1 MQVKGTAINDAYLSV
16 FTLKELEKILSCSF
30 AFDDTSFVINT
41 EKYFFEITVEE
52 KEVTI
57 YYDANFS
64 DNSGAILKDTFLKLL
79 EESPVQYP
87 KVVKTEM

>member
-1 MQVKGTAINDAYLSV
+1 MQVKGTAINDGYLSV

-41 EKYFFEITVEE
+41 EKYFFEVAITE
-52 KEVTI
+52 KKVTI

-64 DNSGAILKDTFLKLL
+64 DNSGVILKDTFLKLL
-79 EESPVQYP
+79 EKSPVQYP
-87 KVVKTEM
+87 KIVEAEM